1 MSTKKT
7 QQQHKAKAMPKP
19 YNFDWKSAL
28 QRVESQEK
36 EHSYK
41 SVLLTKEN
49 LVEIK
54 PKIDKVHSLI
64 KSGTEH
70 DKEIAKY
77 LFKISEELNRFA
89 NQRFKEKKEIS
100 KNSRAALK
108 ELAEQDFRLKGSRA
122 FEYVRLASNAKVIEL
137 TLPISHLIELSR
149 LKEADL
155 GQLLNAKSVKE
166 LNALNYRQIQILVKD
181 FNSAKRKSKPKVVA
195 EKPIT
200 FEFKRFIGEV
210 EKIQN
215 QVTEKDLDE
224 SNVAKLE
231 AFAEWAMKTVSSYKQ
246 KLKKVA

>member
-1 MSTKKT
+1 MSKK
-7 QQQHKAKAMPKP
+7 QSPQPKAKAMPKP

-28 QRVESQEK
+28 QRVEAQEK

-77 LFKISEELNRFA
+77 LFKISVELNRFA
-89 NQRFKEKKEIS
+89 NQKFKEKKEIS
-100 KNSRAALK
+100 KNSKAALK

-155 GQLLNAKSVKE
+155 GQLLKAKSVKE

-181 FNSAKRKSKPKVVA
+181 FNSAKRKSKPKAVA
-195 EKPIT
+195 DKSIT

-210 EKIQN
+210 AKIQT
-215 QVTEKDLDE
+215 QVTEKDLDD

>member
-1 MSTKKT
+1 
-7 QQQHKAKAMPKP
+7 
-19 YNFDWKSAL
+19 
-28 QRVESQEK
+28 
-36 EHSYK
+36 
-41 SVLLTKEN
+41 

>member
-7 QQQHKAKAMPKP
+7 QPQTKAQAMPKP
-19 YNFDWKSAL
+19 QNFDWKSAL
-28 QRVESQEK
+28 QRVETQEK

-41 SVLLTKEN
+41 SVLLTRKN
-49 LVEIK
+49 LSEIK

-64 KSGTEH
+64 KSGTEN

-77 LFKISEELNRFA
+77 LFKISVELKKFA
-89 NQRFKEKKEIS
+89 AQEFKEKKDIS
-100 KNSRAALK
+100 KNSKAALK

-137 TLPISHLIELSR
+137 SLPISHLIELSR

-155 GQLLNAKSVKE
+155 GQLLKVKSVKE
-166 LNALNYRQIQILVKD
+166 MSGLNYRQIQSLVKD
-181 FNSAKRKSKPKVVA
+181 FNSAKRKTKPKLIV
-195 EKPIT
+195 EKPINL
-200 FEFKRFIGEV
+200 ELKRFIGEI
-210 EKIQN
+210 EKVQA
-215 QVTEKDLDE
+215 QVTEKDLDD

-231 AFAEWAMKTVSSYKQ
+231 AFAQWAMKTVSTYKQ